1 MHRRRVVGDRI
12 TYVGLDVHKEGIVV
26 AVAEGGLRGEVRD
39 YGRIANTVT
48 ALQRL
53 VRKLDHQE
61 VQLRFCYE
69 AGPCGYGIQRQLSAA
84 GHDCIVVAPSLIPK
98 RPGDR
103 IKTDRRDA
111 SSLAKL
117 HRAGELTAVWVP
129 EPGHEAIR
137 DLVRARLDAVRALR
151 RARQQ
156 LSGFLLRQGCHY
168 RRPAWTKL
176 HRRWLAG
183 LRFAQTTHHIV
194 LEDYIEA
201 VEAAKARRDRLTAQ
215 IEAMLPDWTLAPVV
229 AALQTM
235 RGMALVNAATL
246 IAELGDLSR
255 FGNPRQLMA
264 YLGLVPSEQ
273 SSGASVKRGG
283 ITKAGN
289 SAARRLLIEAAWT
302 YRFPARLSREL
313 LLRQEGQPRP
323 IRAIAWKA
331 QLRLCARYRKL
342 ARSGKPANVVTTA
355 IAREL
360 AGFVWAIARQVPVP
374 AA

>member
-1 MHRRRVVGDRI
+1 MEERI
-12 TYVGLDVHKEGIVV
+12 TYVGLDVHKDGIVV
-26 AVAEGGLRGEVRD
+26 AVAEGGLRGEVRE
-39 YGRIANTVT
+39 YGRIANTPA
-48 ALQRL
+48 ALRRL
-53 VRKLDHQE
+53 VGKLGQE
-61 VQLRFCYE
+61 GVELRFCYE

-84 GHDCIVVAPSLIPK
+84 GHGCVVVAPSLIPK

-111 SSLAKL
+111 CSLAKL

-129 EPGHEAIR
+129 DAGHEAMR

-168 RRPAWTKL
+168 GRPAWTKL

-183 LRFAQTTHHIV
+183 LRFAQAAHHIV
-194 LEDYIEA
+194 LEDYIQA
-201 VEAAKARRDRLTAQ
+201 VEVARERRDRLTAQ
-215 IEAMLPDWTLAPVV
+215 IEAMLADWALAPIV

-255 FGNPRQLMA
+255 FANPRQLMA
-264 YLGLVPSEQ
+264 YLGLVPSEH
-273 SSGASVKRGG
+273 SSGASVRRGG

-289 SAARRLLIEAAWT
+289 SAARRLLIQASWT
-302 YRFPARLSREL
+302 YRFPARVSREL
-313 LLRQEGQPRP
+313 LLRQEAQPKP
-323 IRAIAWKA
+323 IREIAWKA

-342 ARSGKPANVVTTA
+342 ARSGKPANVVTAA

-360 AGFVWAIARQVPVP
+360 AGFIWAIARQVPV
-374 AA
+374 AVV

>member
-215 IEAMLPDWTLAPVV
+215 IEAMLPDWALAPVV

-360 AGFVWAIARQVPVP
+360 AGFVWAIAGQVPVP

>member
-1 MHRRRVVGDRI
+1 
-12 TYVGLDVHKEGIVV
+12 
-26 AVAEGGLRGEVRD
+26 
-39 YGRIANTVT
+39 
-48 ALQRL
+48 
-53 VRKLDHQE
+53 
-61 VQLRFCYE
+61 
-69 AGPCGYGIQRQLSAA
+69 
-84 GHDCIVVAPSLIPK
+84 VAPSLIPK
-98 RPGDR
+98 RPGNR
-103 IKTDRRDA
+103 VKTDRRDA

-129 EPGHEAIR
+129 DAGHEAIR
-137 DLVRARLDAVRALR
+137 DLVRARLDAVHALR

-168 RRPAWTKL
+168 GRPAWSQL

-183 LRFAQTTHHIV
+183 LRFDQPAHHIV

-201 VEAAKARRDRLTAQ
+201 VEAAKARRDRLPTQ
-215 IEAMLPDWTLAPVV
+215 IEAMLPAWTLDAVV

-255 FGNPRQLMA
+255 FANPRQLMA
-264 YLGLVPSEQ
+264 YLGLVPSEH

-283 ITKAGN
+283 LTKAGN
-289 SAARRLLIEAAWT
+289 SVARRLLIEAAWC
-302 YRFPARLSREL
+302 YRFPPRVSREL
-313 LLRQEGQPRP
+313 RLRQEEQPKP
-323 IRAIAWKA
+323 IREIAWKA

-342 ARSGKPANVVTTA
+342 ARSGKPANGVTAA

-360 AGFVWAIARQVPVP
+360 TGFISAIARRVPP
-374 AA
+374 AAG

>member
-1 MHRRRVVGDRI
+1 LRDRI
-12 TYVGLDVHKEGIVV
+12 TYVGLDVHKDGIVV
-26 AVAEGGLRGEVRD
+26 AIAEGGRRGEVRE
-39 YGRIANTVT
+39 YGRIANTPA

-53 VRKLDHQE
+53 ARKLGQE
-61 VQLRFCYE
+61 GVELRFCYE
-69 AGPCGYGIQRQLSAA
+69 AGPCGYGIQRQLSAL
-84 GHDCIVVAPSLIPK
+84 GHECTVVAPSLIPK
-98 RPGDR
+98 RAGDR
-103 IKTDRRDA
+103 VKTDRRDA
-111 SSLAKL
+111 ASLAKL

-129 EPGHEAIR
+129 DPGHEAMR
-137 DLVRARLDAVRALR
+137 DLVRTRLDAVRALR

-168 RRPAWTKL
+168 GRPAWTKL

-183 LRFAQTTHHIV
+183 LKFEQAVHHIV
-194 LEDYIEA
+194 LEDYIAA
-201 VEAAKARRDRLTAQ
+201 VEAAEARRDRLTAQ

-264 YLGLVPSEQ
+264 YLGLVPSEH
-273 SSGASVKRGG
+273 SSGASIKRGG
-283 ITKAGN
+283 LTKAGN

-302 YRFPARLSREL
+302 YRFPARVSREL
-313 LLRQEGQPRP
+313 RLRQEEQPRV
-323 IRAIAWKA
+323 IREIAWKA

-342 ARSGKPANVVTTA
+342 ARSGKPPNVVTAA

-360 AGFVWAIARQVPVP
+360 AGFIWAIARRVPP
-374 AA
+374 AAG